1 MYKTI
6 DRIMLFI
13 KHLGISVR
21 QFDISIGAS
30 NGYTL
35 RMNKNHASVG
45 SDVIENI
52 SRKYPEINVEWLVT
66 GRSSMIRDN
75 EGQDIDLKLLQ
86 QTFSE
91 EEISIRI
98 AQKVIDREKTELKRM
113 LREVV
118 HEIKV
123 SNTNIDKRH

>member
-1 MYKTI
+1 MHKAI

-35 RMNKNHASVG
+35 RMNKNRASVG

-52 SRKYPEINVEWLVT
+52 SKVHPSINVEWIIT
-66 GRSSMIRDN
+66 GRGPMIR
-75 EGQDIDLKLLQ
+75 ESYSEDINLQ
-86 QTFSE
+86 ALSSFSE
-91 EEISIRI
+91 EEIERMIE
-98 AQKVIDREKTELKRM
+98 QKVMEKEKQEFKKI
-113 LREVV
+113 LREVI
-118 HEIKV
+118 HEIESTK
-123 SNTNIDKRH
+123 TNKEDH

>member
-52 SRKYPEINVEWLVT
+52 SKIHPSINVEWLIT
-66 GRSSMIRDN
+66 GRGSMIRDSYSDEMN
-75 EGQDIDLKLLQ
+75 LEALNS
-86 QTFSE
+86 FSE
-91 EEISIRI
+91 EEIEKMVE
-98 AQKVIDREKTELKRM
+98 QKVNDKEKSELKRM
-113 LREVV
+113 LREVI
-118 HEIKV
+118 HEIELTKTNV
-123 SNTNIDKRH
+123 SKRS

>member
-35 RMNKNHASVG
+35 RMNKNRASVG

-52 SRKYPEINVEWLVT
+52 SRVHPSVNVEWLIT
-66 GRSSMIRDN
+66 GRGSMIRDSYSDEMN
-75 EGQDIDLKLLQ
+75 LDVLNS
-86 QTFSE
+86 FSE
-91 EEISIRI
+91 DEIEKMVE
-98 AQKVIDREKTELKRM
+98 QKVVEKEKQELKKM
-113 LREVV
+113 LREVI
-118 HEIKV
+118 HEV
-123 SNTNIDKRH
+123 ELTNASLNK

>member
-35 RMNKNHASVG
+35 RMNKNRASVG

-52 SRKYPEINVEWLVT
+52 SRVHPSINVEWLIT
-66 GRSSMIRDN
+66 GRGSMIRDSYSDEMN
-75 EGQDIDLKLLQ
+75 LDVLNS
-86 QTFSE
+86 FSE
-91 EEISIRI
+91 DEIEKMVE
-98 AQKVIDREKTELKRM
+98 QKVQEKEKQELKRM
-113 LREVV
+113 LREVI
-118 HEIKV
+118 HEVEIT
-123 SNTNIDKRH
+123 NTNMNR